1 MSMHKSLFSTTSNG
15 FSLTSIGE
23 ETAKKYLEE
32 ITSSDAK
39 GKWFLGA
46 SKSVSA
52 TKTNSGDKRSS
63 TPSILTD
70 INLAPKDKESLRGL
84 TSALSISKAQ
94 EYNTVFVYYLER
106 ILGLSGI
113 TPDHIFTCYK
123 HLEIK
128 PPSNLRQ
135 SLFDTRSR
143 KGWINTTSINDLK
156 ITAEGINKVEFDF
169 KK

>member
-1 MSMHKSLFSTTSNG
+1 MKKPL
-15 FSLTSIGE
+15 
-23 ETAKKYLEE
+23 KKYLEE
-32 ITSSDAK
+32 IISSDAK
-39 GKWFLGA
+39 GKWFLGT
-46 SKSVSA
+46 SKSISA

-70 INLAPKDKESLRGL
+70 INLSPDNKESLRSI
-84 TSALSISKAQ
+84 TSTLSISNAQ
-94 EYNTVFVYYLER
+94 EHNTVFVYYLER

-123 HLEIK
+123 HLGIK

-143 KGWINTTSINDLK
+143 KGWIDTTSINDIK
-156 ITAEGINKVEFDF
+156 ITAEGINKVEYDF